1 MVYRKE
7 KTPKVTKNSAGAEK
21 SPMRCSVL
29 FSVESGSQ
37 SGMSNGTLYNLV
49 MMKGRRKEKTYLD

>member
-1 MVYRKE
+1 MVYKKE

-29 FSVESGSQ
+29 FSVDPGAQ
-37 SGMSNGTLYNLV
+37 SGISNGTLYNLV
-49 MMKGRRKEKTYLD
+49 KMNRRRR